1 MDGII
6 DQEIMDEINAEQAGS
21 EAADE
26 RADALSEDTGAEGGA
41 TGAEAGAPGADEAG
55 ELPELSPMPGDDAG
69 DAGGGAEGETSER
82 AGGADEI
89 PAAVLGLLGVST
101 QREAMERLTDI
112 AVSRLVDDGAPESVA
127 RELVELRMRV
137 GGAFRARDEPAA
149 DASSGAAD
157 ASSGAAGTS
166 SGAAGASSGAAGASS
181 GAAGA
186 SSGAAEA
193 DVSPRI
199 REMAMQ
205 ARYIEERTGVNMLEV
220 LKADGE
226 IMRSVSEYNEGRGGY
241 DMMGAYNAY
250 RDKVNAAKSRA
261 RVPATSGMAG
271 GQTGSGRTRVEDMT
285 DADIEK
291 IEERVR
297 RGERVI
303 L

>member
-21 EAADE
+21 DAAAE
-26 RADALSEDTGAEGGA
+26 REDALSEDTGAEGGA
-41 TGAEAGAPGADEAG
+41 TGAEAGGSGADEAG

-69 DAGGGAEGETSER
+69 DTGGGAEGETSER
-82 AGGADEI
+82 ADGDKI

-101 QREAMERLTDI
+101 QQEAMEKLTDI

-137 GGAFRARDEPAA
+137 GGAAGAFRARDEPEKTAG
-149 DASSGAAD
+149 DTGAAAGVKD
-157 ASSGAAGTS
+157 AGN
-166 SGAAGASSGAAGASS
+166 
-181 GAAGA
+181 
-186 SSGAAEA
+186 AESA
-193 DVSPRI
+193 QGEDVSPRI
-199 REMAMQ
+199 RDMARQ
-205 ARYIEERTGVNMLEV
+205 AQYIRERTGVDMLEV

-226 IMRSVSEYNEGRGGY
+226 IMQGVSDFNEGRGGF

-250 RDKVNAAKSRA
+250 RGKVNAAKSRA

>member
-21 EAADE
+21 DAEQRE
-26 RADALSEDTGAEGGA
+26 RADALSEDAGAEGGA
-41 TGAEAGAPGADEAG
+41 TGAKAGAPGADEAG

-69 DAGGGAEGETSER
+69 GGAEGETSER
-82 AGGADEI
+82 AGGAAEI

-112 AVSRLVDDGAPESVA
+112 AVNRLVDDGAPESVA

-137 GGAFRARDEPAA
+137 GGAAGAFRARDEPEKVG
-149 DASSGAAD
+149 DAGAAAGVKD
-157 ASSGAAGTS
+157 AGNAGS
-166 SGAAGASSGAAGASS
+166 AQG
-181 GAAGA
+181 
-186 SSGAAEA
+186 E

-199 REMAMQ
+199 RDMARQ
-205 ARYIEERTGVNMLEV
+205 VQYIRERTGVDMLEV

-226 IMRSVSEYNEGRGGY
+226 IMQGVSDFNEGRGGY

>member
-21 EAADE
+21 EAEQRE
-26 RADALSEDTGAEGGA
+26 RADALSEDAGAEGGA

-69 DAGGGAEGETSER
+69 DAGGGADGETSER
-82 AGGADEI
+82 AGGAAEI

-127 RELVELRMRV
+127 RELVNLRMRV
-137 GGAFRARDEPAA
+137 GGAFRARDEPEKVG
-149 DASSGAAD
+149 DAGAAAGVKD
-157 ASSGAAGTS
+157 AGNAGS
-166 SGAAGASSGAAGASS
+166 AQG
-181 GAAGA
+181 
-186 SSGAAEA
+186 E

-199 REMAMQ
+199 RDMARQ
-205 ARYIEERTGVNMLEV
+205 VQYIRERTGVDMLEV

-226 IMRSVSEYNEGRGGY
+226 IMQGVSDFNEGRGGF

>member
-21 EAADE
+21 EAAAE
-26 RADALSEDTGAEGGA
+26 RADALSEDAGAEGGA

-55 ELPELSPMPGDDAG
+55 ELSELSPMPGD

-112 AVSRLVDDGAPESVA
+112 AVSRLVDYGAPESVA

-137 GGAFRARDEPAA
+137 GGAAGAFRARDEPEKVG
-149 DASSGAAD
+149 DAGAAASMKD
-157 ASSGAAGTS
+157 AGNAGS
-166 SGAAGASSGAAGASS
+166 AQG
-181 GAAGA
+181 
-186 SSGAAEA
+186 E

-199 REMAMQ
+199 RDMARQ
-205 ARYIEERTGVNMLEV
+205 VQYIRERTGVDMLEV

-226 IMRSVSEYNEGRGGY
+226 IMQGVSDFNEGRGGF

-250 RDKVNAAKSRA
+250 RGKANAAKSRA

>member
-1 MDGII
+1 MDGIV
-6 DQEIMDEINAEQAGS
+6 DREIMDEIAAEQAGS
-21 EAADE
+21 EAAAE
-26 RADALSEDTGAEGGA
+26 RADALSEDAGAEGGA
-41 TGAEAGAPGADEAG
+41 AGAEAGAPGAGEAG

-69 DAGGGAEGETSER
+69 DAGSGAERETSER

-137 GGAFRARDEPAA
+137 GGAAGAFRARDEPAA
-149 DASSGAAD
+149 GA
-157 ASSGAAGTS
+157 S

-181 GAAGA
+181 GAADA

>member
-6 DQEIMDEINAEQAGS
+6 DREIMDEINAEQAGS
-21 EAADE
+21 EAEQRE
-26 RADALSEDTGAEGGA
+26 RADALSEDAGAEGGA

-69 DAGGGAEGETSER
+69 DAGGGAERETSER

-89 PAAVLGLLGVST
+89 PVAVLGLLGVST

-127 RELVELRMRV
+127 RELVNLRMRV

-149 DASSGAAD
+149 
-157 ASSGAAGTS
+157 
-166 SGAAGASSGAAGASS
+166 GASSGATE
-181 GAAGA
+181 A

-261 RVPATSGMAG
+261 RVPATSSMAG

-285 DADIEK
+285 DTDIEK

>member
-1 MDGII
+1 MDGIV
-6 DQEIMDEINAEQAGS
+6 DREIMDEINAEQAVS
-21 EAADE
+21 DAEQRE
-26 RADALSEDTGAEGGA
+26 REDALSEDTGAEGGA

-69 DAGGGAEGETSER
+69 DAGGGADGETSER
-82 AGGADEI
+82 AGGTDEI

-137 GGAFRARDEPAA
+137 GGAAGAFRARDEPAA
-149 DASSGAAD
+149 GA
-157 ASSGAAGTS
+157 S

-261 RVPATSGMAG
+261 RVPATTGMAG

>member
-21 EAADE
+21 EAAE
-26 RADALSEDTGAEGGA
+26 RADALSEDTVAEGGA

-137 GGAFRARDEPAA
+137 GGAAGASRARDEPEKVG
-149 DASSGAAD
+149 D
-157 ASSGAAGTS
+157 
-166 SGAAGASSGAAGASS
+166 AGATAGVKD
-181 GAAGA
+181 AGNA
-186 SSGAAEA
+186 GSAQGE

-199 REMAMQ
+199 RDMARQ
-205 ARYIEERTGVNMLEV
+205 VQYIRERTGVDMLEV

-226 IMRSVSEYNEGRGGY
+226 IMQGVSDFNEGHGGF

-250 RDKVNAAKSRA
+250 RGKANAAKSRA

>member
-21 EAADE
+21 DAAE
-26 RADALSEDTGAEGGA
+26 RADALSEDTVAEGGA

-55 ELPELSPMPGDDAG
+55 ELPELSPMPGD

-137 GGAFRARDEPAA
+137 GGAAGAFRARDEPEKVG
-149 DASSGAAD
+149 D
-157 ASSGAAGTS
+157 
-166 SGAAGASSGAAGASS
+166 AGATASVKDAGN
-181 GAAGA
+181 AGSA
-186 SSGAAEA
+186 QGE

-199 REMAMQ
+199 RDMARQ
-205 ARYIEERTGVNMLEV
+205 VQYIRERTGVDMLEV

-226 IMRSVSEYNEGRGGY
+226 IMQGVSDFNEGRGGF

-250 RDKVNAAKSRA
+250 RGKANAAKSRA

>member
-21 EAADE
+21 DAEQRE

-137 GGAFRARDEPAA
+137 GGAAGAFRARDEPEKVG
-149 DASSGAAD
+149 DAGAAAGVKD
-157 ASSGAAGTS
+157 AGNAGS
-166 SGAAGASSGAAGASS
+166 AQG
-181 GAAGA
+181 
-186 SSGAAEA
+186 E

-199 REMAMQ
+199 RDMARQ
-205 ARYIEERTGVNMLEV
+205 VQYIRERTGVNMLEV

>member
-21 EAADE
+21 DAEQRE

-55 ELPELSPMPGDDAG
+55 ELPELSPMPGD

-127 RELVELRMRV
+127 RELVNLRMRV
-137 GGAFRARDEPAA
+137 GGAFRARDEP
-149 DASSGAAD
+149 
-157 ASSGAAGTS
+157 
-166 SGAAGASSGAAGASS
+166 AAGASSGAAGASS

-226 IMRSVSEYNEGRGGY
+226 IMQGVSEYNEGRGGY

>member
-21 EAADE
+21 DAAAE
-26 RADALSEDTGAEGGA
+26 REDALSEDTGAEGGA

-69 DAGGGAEGETSER
+69 DAGGGAEVETSEH
-82 AGGADEI
+82 AGGDEI

-137 GGAFRARDEPAA
+137 GGAAGAFRARDEPEKTG
-149 DASSGAAD
+149 DAGT
-157 ASSGAAGTS
+157 AAGVKD
-166 SGAAGASSGAAGASS
+166 AGN
-181 GAAGA
+181 
-186 SSGAAEA
+186 AESA
-193 DVSPRI
+193 QGEDVSPRI
-199 REMAMQ
+199 RDMARQ
-205 ARYIEERTGVNMLEV
+205 AQYIRERTGVDMLEV
-220 LKADGE
+220 LKADSE
-226 IMRSVSEYNEGRGGY
+226 IMQGVSDFNEGRGGF

-250 RDKVNAAKSRA
+250 RGKVNAAKSRA

-297 RGERVI
+297 RGERVV

>member
-21 EAADE
+21 EAAAE

-69 DAGGGAEGETSER
+69 GGA
-82 AGGADEI
+82 A
-89 PAAVLGLLGVST
+89 
-101 QREAMERLTDI
+101 
-112 AVSRLVDDGAPESVA
+112 
-127 RELVELRMRV
+127 
-137 GGAFRARDEPAA
+137 GAFRARDEPEKVG
-149 DASSGAAD
+149 DAGAAAGVKD
-157 ASSGAAGTS
+157 AGNAGS
-166 SGAAGASSGAAGASS
+166 AQG
-181 GAAGA
+181 
-186 SSGAAEA
+186 E

-199 REMAMQ
+199 RDMARQ
-205 ARYIEERTGVNMLEV
+205 AQYIRERTGVDMLEV
-220 LKADGE
+220 LKADSE
-226 IMRSVSEYNEGRGGY
+226 IMQGVSDFNAGRGGF

-250 RDKVNAAKSRA
+250 RVKANAAKSRA

>member
-6 DQEIMDEINAEQAGS
+6 DREIMDEINAEQAGS
-21 EAADE
+21 EAEQRE
-26 RADALSEDTGAEGGA
+26 REDALSEDAGAEDGA

-69 DAGGGAEGETSER
+69 DAGGGADGETSER

-127 RELVELRMRV
+127 RELVNLRMRV
-137 GGAFRARDEPAA
+137 GGAFRARDEP
-149 DASSGAAD
+149 
-157 ASSGAAGTS
+157 
-166 SGAAGASSGAAGASS
+166 AAGASSGAAGASS

>member
-21 EAADE
+21 EAAAE

-137 GGAFRARDEPAA
+137 GGAVGAFRARDEP
-149 DASSGAAD
+149 
-157 ASSGAAGTS
+157 
-166 SGAAGASSGAAGASS
+166 
-181 GAAGA
+181 AAGA

-205 ARYIEERTGVNMLEV
+205 VQYIRERTGVDMLEV

-226 IMRSVSEYNEGRGGY
+226 IMQGVSDFNEGRGGF

-250 RDKVNAAKSRA
+250 RGKVNAAKSRA

>member
-21 EAADE
+21 DAAE
-26 RADALSEDTGAEGGA
+26 RADALSEDTVAEGGA

-55 ELPELSPMPGDDAG
+55 ELPELSPMPGD

-137 GGAFRARDEPAA
+137 GGAAGAFRARDEPEKVG
-149 DASSGAAD
+149 DAGAAAGVKD
-157 ASSGAAGTS
+157 AGNAGS
-166 SGAAGASSGAAGASS
+166 AQG
-181 GAAGA
+181 
-186 SSGAAEA
+186 E

-199 REMAMQ
+199 RDMARQ
-205 ARYIEERTGVNMLEV
+205 VQYIRERTGVDMLEV

-226 IMRSVSEYNEGRGGY
+226 IMQGVSDFNAGRGGF

-250 RDKVNAAKSRA
+250 RGKANAAKSRA

>member
-21 EAADE
+21 DAAAE
-26 RADALSEDTGAEGGA
+26 REDALSEDIGAEGGA
-41 TGAEAGAPGADEAG
+41 TGAEAGASGADEAD
-55 ELPELSPMPGDDAG
+55 ELPELSPMPDDDAG

-82 AGGADEI
+82 AGGDEI

-101 QREAMERLTDI
+101 QQEAMEKLTDI

-137 GGAFRARDEPAA
+137 GGAAGAFRARDEPEKAA
-149 DASSGAAD
+149 GDTGAAAGVKD
-157 ASSGAAGTS
+157 AGN
-166 SGAAGASSGAAGASS
+166 
-181 GAAGA
+181 
-186 SSGAAEA
+186 AESA
-193 DVSPRI
+193 QGEDVSPRI
-199 REMAMQ
+199 RDMARQ
-205 ARYIEERTGVNMLEV
+205 AQYIRERTGVDMLEV
-220 LKADGE
+220 LKADSE
-226 IMRSVSEYNEGRGGY
+226 IMQGVSDFNAGRGGF

-250 RDKVNAAKSRA
+250 RGKVNAAKSRA

-297 RGERVI
+297 RGERVV

>member
-69 DAGGGAEGETSER
+69 GGAEGETSER

-127 RELVELRMRV
+127 RELVELRMRI
-137 GGAFRARDEPAA
+137 GGAAGAFRARDEPEKVG
-149 DASSGAAD
+149 DAGAAAGVKD
-157 ASSGAAGTS
+157 AGNAGS
-166 SGAAGASSGAAGASS
+166 AQG
-181 GAAGA
+181 
-186 SSGAAEA
+186 E

-199 REMAMQ
+199 RDMARQ
-205 ARYIEERTGVNMLEV
+205 VQYIRERTSVN
-220 LKADGE
+220 
-226 IMRSVSEYNEGRGGY
+226 
-241 DMMGAYNAY
+241 
-250 RDKVNAAKSRA
+250 
-261 RVPATSGMAG
+261 
-271 GQTGSGRTRVEDMT
+271 
-285 DADIEK
+285 
-291 IEERVR
+291 
-297 RGERVI
+297 
-303 L
+303 

>member
-21 EAADE
+21 DAAE
-26 RADALSEDTGAEGGA
+26 RADALSEDTVAEGGA

-55 ELPELSPMPGDDAG
+55 ELPELSPMPGD

-137 GGAFRARDEPAA
+137 GGAAGAFRARDEPEKVG
-149 DASSGAAD
+149 DAGAAAGVKD
-157 ASSGAAGTS
+157 AGNAGS
-166 SGAAGASSGAAGASS
+166 AQG
-181 GAAGA
+181 
-186 SSGAAEA
+186 E

-199 REMAMQ
+199 RDMARQ
-205 ARYIEERTGVNMLEV
+205 VQYIRERTGVDMLEV

-226 IMRSVSEYNEGRGGY
+226 IMQGVSDFNEGRGGF

-250 RDKVNAAKSRA
+250 RGKANAAKSRA

>member
-6 DQEIMDEINAEQAGS
+6 DREIMDEINAEQAGS
-21 EAADE
+21 EAAAE
-26 RADALSEDTGAEGGA
+26 RADALSEDAGAEGGA

-137 GGAFRARDEPAA
+137 GGAAGAFRARDEP
-149 DASSGAAD
+149 
-157 ASSGAAGTS
+157 
-166 SGAAGASSGAAGASS
+166 AAGASSGAAGASS
-181 GAAGA
+181 GAAEA

-205 ARYIEERTGVNMLEV
+205 ARYIEERTGVDMLEV

-226 IMRSVSEYNEGRGGY
+226 IMQGVSDFNEGRGGY

-285 DADIEK
+285 DTDIEK

>member
-21 EAADE
+21 EAAAE

-41 TGAEAGAPGADEAG
+41 TGAEAGAPGSDEAG

-69 DAGGGAEGETSER
+69 GGAEGETSER
-82 AGGADEI
+82 AGGTDEI
-89 PAAVLGLLGVST
+89 PSAVLGLLGVST

-137 GGAFRARDEPAA
+137 GGAAGAFQARDEPEKVG
-149 DASSGAAD
+149 DAGAAAGVKD
-157 ASSGAAGTS
+157 AGNAGS
-166 SGAAGASSGAAGASS
+166 AQGD
-181 GAAGA
+181 
-186 SSGAAEA
+186 

-199 REMAMQ
+199 RDMARQ
-205 ARYIEERTGVNMLEV
+205 VQYIRERTGVDMLEV

-226 IMRSVSEYNEGRGGY
+226 MMQGVSDFNEGRGGF

-250 RDKVNAAKSRA
+250 RGKANAAKSRA

>member
-21 EAADE
+21 EAAAE
-26 RADALSEDTGAEGGA
+26 RADALSEDTGAEGGT
-41 TGAEAGAPGADEAG
+41 TGAEADAPGADEAG

-69 DAGGGAEGETSER
+69 DAGGGA
-82 AGGADEI
+82 A
-89 PAAVLGLLGVST
+89 
-101 QREAMERLTDI
+101 
-112 AVSRLVDDGAPESVA
+112 
-127 RELVELRMRV
+127 
-137 GGAFRARDEPAA
+137 GAFRARDEP
-149 DASSGAAD
+149 
-157 ASSGAAGTS
+157 
-166 SGAAGASSGAAGASS
+166 AAGASSGAAGASS
-181 GAAGA
+181 GAAEA

>member
-21 EAADE
+21 DAAAE
-26 RADALSEDTGAEGGA
+26 REDALSEDTGAEGGA
-41 TGAEAGAPGADEAG
+41 TGAETGASGADADAG

-69 DAGGGAEGETSER
+69 GGAEGETSER
-82 AGGADEI
+82 AGGDEI

-101 QREAMERLTDI
+101 QQEAMERLTDI

-137 GGAFRARDEPAA
+137 GGAAGAFRARDEPEKAG
-149 DASSGAAD
+149 DAGAAAGVKD
-157 ASSGAAGTS
+157 AGN
-166 SGAAGASSGAAGASS
+166 
-181 GAAGA
+181 
-186 SSGAAEA
+186 AESA
-193 DVSPRI
+193 QGEDVSPRI
-199 REMAMQ
+199 RDMARQ
-205 ARYIEERTGVNMLEV
+205 AQYIRERTGVDMLEV
-220 LKADGE
+220 LKADSE
-226 IMRSVSEYNEGRGGY
+226 IMQGVSDFNEGRGGF

-250 RDKVNAAKSRA
+250 RGKVNAAKSRA

-297 RGERVI
+297 RGERVV

>member
-137 GGAFRARDEPAA
+137 GGA
-149 DASSGAAD
+149 
-157 ASSGAAGTS
+157 
-166 SGAAGASSGAAGASS
+166 
-181 GAAGA
+181 
-186 SSGAAEA
+186 
-193 DVSPRI
+193 
-199 REMAMQ
+199 
-205 ARYIEERTGVNMLEV
+205 
-220 LKADGE
+220 
-226 IMRSVSEYNEGRGGY
+226 
-241 DMMGAYNAY
+241 
-250 RDKVNAAKSRA
+250 
-261 RVPATSGMAG
+261 AG
-271 GQTGSGRTRVEDMT
+271 GVPGAGR
-285 DADIEK
+285 A
-291 IEERVR
+291 
-297 RGERVI
+297 
-303 L
+303 

>member
-6 DQEIMDEINAEQAGS
+6 DREIMDEINAEQAGS
-21 EAADE
+21 EAAAE
-26 RADALSEDTGAEGGA
+26 RADALSEDAGAEGGA

-137 GGAFRARDEPAA
+137 GGAAGAFRARDEP
-149 DASSGAAD
+149 
-157 ASSGAAGTS
+157 
-166 SGAAGASSGAAGASS
+166 AAGASSGAAGASS
-181 GAAGA
+181 GAAEA

-205 ARYIEERTGVNMLEV
+205 ARYIEERTGVDMLEV

-226 IMRSVSEYNEGRGGY
+226 IMQGVSDFNEGRGGY

>member
-21 EAADE
+21 EAAAE

-55 ELPELSPMPGDDAG
+55 ELPELSHMPDDDAG
-69 DAGGGAEGETSER
+69 DAEGETSER

-89 PAAVLGLLGVST
+89 PEAVLGLLGVST

-137 GGAFRARDEPAA
+137 GGASGAFRARDEPEKVG
-149 DASSGAAD
+149 DAGAAAGVKD
-157 ASSGAAGTS
+157 AGNAGS
-166 SGAAGASSGAAGASS
+166 AQG
-181 GAAGA
+181 
-186 SSGAAEA
+186 E

-199 REMAMQ
+199 RDMARQ
-205 ARYIEERTGVNMLEV
+205 VQYIRERTGVDMLEV

-226 IMRSVSEYNEGRGGY
+226 IMQGVSDFNAGRGGF

-250 RDKVNAAKSRA
+250 RGKANAAKSRA

>member
-69 DAGGGAEGETSER
+69 DAGGGAEGEISER

-89 PAAVLGLLGVST
+89 PSAVLGLLGVST

-137 GGAFRARDEPAA
+137 GGAAGAFRARDEPEKVG
-149 DASSGAAD
+149 DAGAAAGVKD
-157 ASSGAAGTS
+157 AGNAGS
-166 SGAAGASSGAAGASS
+166 AQG
-181 GAAGA
+181 
-186 SSGAAEA
+186 E

-199 REMAMQ
+199 RDMARQ
-205 ARYIEERTGVNMLEV
+205 VQYIRERTGVDMLEV

-226 IMRSVSEYNEGRGGY
+226 IMQGVSDFNEGRGGF

>member
-21 EAADE
+21 DAAE
-26 RADALSEDTGAEGGA
+26 RADALSEDTVAEGGA

-69 DAGGGAEGETSER
+69 GGAEGETSER
-82 AGGADEI
+82 TGGADEI

-137 GGAFRARDEPAA
+137 GGAAGAFRARDEPEKVG
-149 DASSGAAD
+149 DAGAAASVKD
-157 ASSGAAGTS
+157 AGNAGS
-166 SGAAGASSGAAGASS
+166 AQG
-181 GAAGA
+181 
-186 SSGAAEA
+186 E

-199 REMAMQ
+199 RDMARQ
-205 ARYIEERTGVNMLEV
+205 VQYIRERTGVDMLEV

-226 IMRSVSEYNEGRGGY
+226 IMQGVSDFNEGRGGF

-250 RDKVNAAKSRA
+250 RGKANAVKSRA

>member
-26 RADALSEDTGAEGGA
+26 RADALSEDAGAEGGA

-69 DAGGGAEGETSER
+69 GGAEGETSER
-82 AGGADEI
+82 AGGEDEI

-137 GGAFRARDEPAA
+137 GGAAGAFRARDEPEKVG
-149 DASSGAAD
+149 DAGAAAGVKD
-157 ASSGAAGTS
+157 AGNAGS
-166 SGAAGASSGAAGASS
+166 AQG
-181 GAAGA
+181 
-186 SSGAAEA
+186 E

-199 REMAMQ
+199 RDMARQ
-205 ARYIEERTGVNMLEV
+205 VQYIRERTGVDMLEV

-226 IMRSVSEYNEGRGGY
+226 IMQGVSDFNEGRGGF

>member
-6 DQEIMDEINAEQAGS
+6 DREIMDEINAEQAGS
-21 EAADE
+21 EAAAE
-26 RADALSEDTGAEGGA
+26 RADALSEDAGAEGGA

-55 ELPELSPMPGDDAG
+55 ELPELSPMPSD

-127 RELVELRMRV
+127 RELVNLRMRV
-137 GGAFRARDEPAA
+137 GGAAGAFRARDEP
-149 DASSGAAD
+149 
-157 ASSGAAGTS
+157 
-166 SGAAGASSGAAGASS
+166 AAGASS

-261 RVPATSGMAG
+261 RVPATTGMAG
-271 GQTGSGRTRVEDMT
+271 GQTGSGRTRVEDIT

>member
-6 DQEIMDEINAEQAGS
+6 DREIMDEINAEQAGS
-21 EAADE
+21 EAEQRE
-26 RADALSEDTGAEGGA
+26 RADALSEDAGAEGGA

-69 DAGGGAEGETSER
+69 DAGGGAERETSER

-89 PAAVLGLLGVST
+89 PVAVLGLLGVST

-137 GGAFRARDEPAA
+137 GGAAGAFRARDEP
-149 DASSGAAD
+149 
-157 ASSGAAGTS
+157 
-166 SGAAGASSGAAGASS
+166 AAGASSGAAGASS
-181 GAAGA
+181 GAAEA

-205 ARYIEERTGVNMLEV
+205 ARYIEERTGVDMLEV

-226 IMRSVSEYNEGRGGY
+226 IMQGVSDFNEGRGGY

-285 DADIEK
+285 DTDIEK